1 MDGGWSAVTSPGS
14 IELRGTEVDPQS
26 YRRILCHF
34 LSGVAI
40 VTGRGE
46 DGPAGLAVNSF
57 TAVSLDPPLV
67 AFFPAIRSTSWPR
80 IRAAGRFCVNI
91 LGHDQEEVCRRFA
104 MSGADKFAGLSWSP
118 SPSGSPLLEGCV
130 AWIDCSL
137 ESEHPAGDH
146 TLALGRV
153 LSLAAAPDADHPLAF
168 YRGAYGRFHPAVTTE
183 AR

>member
-1 MDGGWSAVTSPGS
+1 MSSPGS
-14 IELRGTEVDPQS
+14 IELRGVAVDAQA
-26 YRRILCHF
+26 YRRILGHF

-40 VTGRGE
+40 VTGMGE
-46 DGPAGLAVNSF
+46 EGPAGLAVNSF

-91 LGHDQEEVCRRFA
+91 LGHDQEHVCRRFA
-104 MSGADKFAGLSWSP
+104 MSGADKFAGLRWSP
-118 SPSGSPLLEGCV
+118 SPNGSPLIDGCL
-130 AWIDCSL
+130 AWIDCTL
-137 ESEHPAGDH
+137 DSEHPAGDH

-153 LSLAAAPDADHPLAF
+153 LALHAVPDADHPLAF
-168 YRGAYGRFHPAVTTE
+168 YRGGYGRFHPTPVSSE

>member
-1 MDGGWSAVTSPGS
+1 VPSPGS
-14 IELRGTEVDPQS
+14 MELRGVAVDPQS
-26 YRRILCHF
+26 YRRILGHF

-40 VTGRGE
+40 VTGMGE
-46 DGPAGLAVNSF
+46 EGPAGLAVNSF

-91 LGHDQEEVCRRFA
+91 LGHDQEDVCRRFA
-104 MSGADKFAGLSWSP
+104 LSGADKFAGLRWSP
-118 SPSGSPLLEGCV
+118 SPNGSPLIDGCL

-137 ESEHPAGDH
+137 DGEHPAGDH

-153 LSLAAAPDADHPLAF
+153 LALDACVDADHPLAF
-168 YRGAYGRFHPAVTTE
+168 YRGAYGRFHPAAESTE
-183 AR
+183 TL

>member
-1 MDGGWSAVTSPGS
+1 VSSPGS
-14 IELRGTEVDPQS
+14 IELRGLAVDPQS
-26 YRRILCHF
+26 YRRILGHF

-40 VTGRGE
+40 VTGMGE
-46 DGPAGLAVNSF
+46 EGPAGLAVNSF

-91 LGHDQEEVCRRFA
+91 LGHDQEDVCRRFA
-104 MSGADKFAGLSWSP
+104 MTGADKFAGLRWSP
-118 SPSGSPLLEGCV
+118 SPNGSPLIEGSL

-146 TLALGRV
+146 TLALGRI
-153 LSLAAAPDADHPLAF
+153 LALDAVADADHPLAF
-168 YRGAYGRFHPAVTTE
+168 YRGAYGGFHAAPGATE
-183 AR
+183 PR

>member
-1 MDGGWSAVTSPGS
+1 MPTPGS
-14 IELRGTEVDPQS
+14 LQLRGVAVDPQS
-26 YRRILCHF
+26 YRRILGHF

-40 VTGRGE
+40 VTGMGE

-80 IRAAGRFCVNI
+80 IRAAGHFCVNI
-91 LGHDQEEVCRRFA
+91 LGHDQEDVSRRFA
-104 MSGADKFAGLSWSP
+104 MSGADKFAGLGWSP
-118 SPSGSPLLEGCV
+118 SPHGSPLIDGCL

-137 ESEHPAGDH
+137 DGEHPAGDH

-153 LSLAAAPDADHPLAF
+153 LALAATPDAGHPLAF
-168 YRGAYGRFHPAVTTE
+168 YRGGYGRFHPAPAPSE